1 MLVKPLSPLGDI
13 VIETDNPDIERRETG
28 LFSLDRA
35 LGGGLPLRS
44 FLEISGW
51 EGSGKSTL
59 AYYLLGTAGGPDG
72 AIGIH
77 DNEGFDPHY
86 AGRAA
91 SRSDWGG
98 RTLKI
103 VPVVNKKGEPL
114 SEEESL
120 DALADYLYDDDV
132 TGILLDSI
140 GGLSPVGEEEGS
152 TADANMGKRA
162 QITGRFLRRC
172 VHRLRGTERP
182 KVLIATNHIHQ
193 NIGGQG
199 TSTSG
204 GKAVHYLAA
213 TRLRLNSDKD
223 EGWWLVHGKVT
234 KRRYHGVNPID
245 SFQFVLVPGEG
256 VHPGLTAV
264 QDCVFLGLA
273 ESDRVVKLGDK
284 SYGYWKNIVE
294 QRNSLDFA
302 PFHTAL
308 KDAYNALLAVP
319 QTTP

>member
-1 MLVKPLSPLGDI
+1 
-13 VIETDNPDIERRETG
+13 VIIENVNPDIERRETG

-59 AYYLLGTAGGPDG
+59 AYYLLGVAGWNG

-77 DNEGFDPHY
+77 DNEGFDPSY

-91 SRSDWGG
+91 AQSDWYG
-98 RTLKI
+98 TLKI
-103 VPVVNKKGEPL
+103 VPVANKKGEPM

-120 DALADYLYDDDV
+120 DALADYLYDDNV

-172 VHRLRGTERP
+172 VHRLRGTVRP

-213 TRLRLNSDKD
+213 TRIRLNADKD
-223 EGWWLVHGKVT
+223 EGWWLVHGKIT
-234 KRRYHGVNPID
+234 KRRYHGTNPIE

-264 QDCVFLGLA
+264 QDCITFGLA
-273 ESDRVVKLGDK
+273 EFDRVVKLDGN

-294 QRNSLDFA
+294 ERNSLDFA

-308 KDAYNALLAVP
+308 KDAYNEVLTLDKIA
-319 QTTP
+319 